1 MTDQPTSTADVSC
14 RICGSGWWVTNP
26 EKFAWSGCEDC
37 EEVEE

>member
-1 MTDQPTSTADVSC
+1 MNDNESTADVSC
-14 RICGSGWWVTNP
+14 RICGSGFWVTNP